1 MKPHRIGIRGYL
13 SDGPNGNRQWKFG
26 EEMKLLFFQ
35 QWHWNYSQPAFKLN
49 AQARYH
55 GLQYSTGTYF
65 FSLELSFNVS
75 SALKFNAS
83 VKLRL
88 CTLYED
94 KIKWLSFVTIIV
106 FNNDQKTAWGPVVHT
121 EWVQLCLLW
130 NSFST
135 LMNLFILLYWSCNKR
150 LSVEILSLFRLYTL
164 APVYFVNK

>member
-1 MKPHRIGIRGYL
+1 MSRQFSSGGLENIKMKPHRIGIRGYL
-13 SDGPNGNRQWKFG
+13 SDGPNVNRQWKFG

-35 QWHWNYSQPAFKLN
+35 QWQWNYSQLLN
-49 AQARYH
+49 WMLKRAIMDYNIPLEH
-55 GLQYSTGTYF
+55 I

-106 FNNDQKTAWGPVVHT
+106 FNNDQKTAYTCGRTYWMSSIMSIVEFFFNINEFVYPIILIMQQTIV
-121 EWVQLCLLW
+121 CW
-130 NSFST
+130 NPKS
-135 LMNLFILLYWSCNKR
+135 I
-150 LSVEILSLFRLYTL
+150 
-164 APVYFVNK
+164 

>member
-35 QWHWNYSQPAFKLN
+35 QWQWNYSQLLN
-49 AQARYH
+49 WMLKRAIMDYNIPLEH
-55 GLQYSTGTYF
+55 I

-150 LSVEILSLFRLYTL
+150 LSVEILRLFSLYTL
-164 APVYFVNK
+164 SPVYFVNK